1 MSLECTV
8 ISLVPL
14 KIIEEKPG
22 LFPPR
27 FIIEES
33 NTVIPELLLVSTAT
47 HYVYLDEA
55 RGMLQVKD
63 PSDVVA
69 RAIVN
74 DYCTSQLGTTDEVGP
89 ALWWVDERLTVEQ
102 VMEVPAYKAKMHEM
116 KNRQRGWFINLA
128 KIADDDWT
136 RYHKHTVI
144 SDFQRKIAHLLDLNP
159 EDHEWM
165 TPLALQENATNPCP
179 FCFTSMPNSAVICTA
194 CHQIINYKRKLEIE
208 KELQDAALS
217 AG

>member
-1 MSLECTV
+1 MSLDCTV

-14 KIIEEKPG
+14 KICEEKPG

-33 NTVIPELLLVSTAT
+33 DTFIPQILHVYNAT

-55 RGMLQVKD
+55 RGLLQVRD

-69 RAIVN
+69 KAIVQ
-74 DYCTSQLGTTDEVGP
+74 DYCTSQLATTDEYGP
-89 ALWWVDERLTVEQ
+89 ALWWIDRHIEWDAVLKDQEKVIPIQ
-102 VMEVPAYKAKMHEM
+102 QA
-116 KNRQRGWFINLA
+116 RQRGWFVNLA
-128 KIADDDWT
+128 KMADDDWT

-144 SDFQRKIAHLLDLNP
+144 SDFQRKVANILDLNP

-165 TPLALQENATNPCP
+165 TPLALQEERTRPCI
-179 FCFTSMPNSAVICTA
+179 FCRTSMPIESVICTA
-194 CHQIINYKRKLEIE
+194 CGQIIDYKE
-208 KELQDAALS
+208 KARREEELKNGALS
-217 AG
+217 QG

>member
-1 MSLECTV
+1 MSLDCTV

-14 KIIEEKPG
+14 KITEEKPG

-33 NTVIPELLLVSTAT
+33 NMVIPQILHVSNAT

-89 ALWWVDERLTVEQ
+89 ALWWIDERLTPEQ
-102 VMEVPAYKAKMHEM
+102 IMDGQRALMNDKKE
-116 KNRQRGWFINLA
+116 RQWGWFINLA

-136 RYHKHTVI
+136 RYHKHVCI
-144 SDFQRKIAHLLDLNP
+144 SDFQRKIATILNLNP
-159 EDHEWM
+159 DDHEWM
-165 TPLALQENATNPCP
+165 APLALQENRTDPCP
-179 FCFTSMPNSAVICTA
+179 FCGTSIMRGAVVCSV
-194 CHQIINYKRKLEIE
+194 CHNVIDYKRKLEIE
-208 KELQDAALS
+208 EELKNAAKG
-217 AG
+217 A